1 MSTPVGIACVVVG
14 LLLEL
19 GAFAWIRKLLVVE

>member
-1 MSTPVGIACVVVG
+1 MSTPVGIACVLAG

-19 GAFAWIRKLLVVE
+19 GAFAWIRKLLVVD

>member
-1 MSTPVGIACVVVG
+1 MSTVVGIACVVFG

-19 GAFAWIRKLLVVE
+19 GAFVWIQKLLVVE